1 MRIWFDGPVETMFLE
16 IRVETEDKRRV
27 DKNDARRSP
36 DDATLVEVGLPRLP
50 AGRYR
55 VFWSVIARDGHRRE
69 GSFSF
74 LVK

>member
-1 MRIWFDGPVETMFLE
+1 VISGAAPFWPAPS
-16 IRVETEDKRRV
+16 RR
-27 DKNDARRSP
+27 RLRSGRSRSERTP
-36 DDATLVEVGLPRLP
+36 SSADDATLVEVGLPRLS